1 MLHLFVGAF
10 ASVLLASLLE
20 CICTCLCAALR
31 VQHELVHV
39 SACTQHS
46 GRVAY
51 CSDRPWIIN
60 ASVRDNIVLGAS
72 SAYTTNTSSSS
83 SSSSSGS
90 EEKYT
95 AVVAACALDVDMAE
109 WPAGDS
115 TIIGEKG
122 NYTYIHDNTLHYHT
136 YSCYTGVFC
145 EACHS
150 VLQLVYRLAVGCA
163 VSLYCLPL

>member
-1 MLHLFVGAF
+1 
-10 ASVLLASLLE
+10 
-20 CICTCLCAALR
+20 
-31 VQHELVHV
+31 VHV
-39 SACTQHS
+39 KKFTRYS

-72 SAYTTNTSSSS
+72 SAYRTSSSS
-83 SSSSSGS
+83 STSGTSSSAS
-90 EEKYT
+90 EERYT

-122 NYTYIHDNTLHYHT
+122 NLNT
-136 YSCYTGVFC
+136 VFF
-145 EACHS
+145 
-150 VLQLVYRLAVGCA
+150 
-163 VSLYCLPL
+163 